1 MYLNLNKETIT
12 AKIKSDEKAAKQFR
26 NLNDL
31 LANDK
36 VKAMVNM
43 IGDQKAREIMAET
56 LRATNSSKSIL
67 DKQTAIIDGVKRL
80 QSANVND
87 PIINF
92 AKNLVGLNGKT
103 NKQ

>member
-1 MYLNLNKETIT
+1 MNPRKDKTT
-12 AKIKSDEKAAKQFR
+12 ANKIKSDEERAKQFR
-26 NLNDL
+26 NLNQL

-43 IGDQKAREIMAET
+43 IGDKETREMMAET
-56 LRATNSSKSIL
+56 LKATNSSKSIL
-67 DKQTAIIDGVKRL
+67 DTQTAIIDGVKRL

-87 PIINF
+87 PIIDF
-92 AKNLVGLNGKT
+92 AKNLIGLKTKT